1 MFRQTIARPLTS
13 ANRHIASNGTRSFS
27 ALAPRMAAG
36 DTGSPRTTSG
46 TQRGYVVLFC
56 CPLGFY
62 WCCMISI
69 LYLSLQYLQRLEEER
84 RNRTDDM
91 TSCTSPPSLH
101 SINANAN
108 PVTVTASPAVNKP
121 RKVSTSAKRSRK
133 STSTTPYTLI
143 GSQCRLTT
151 PS

>member
-13 ANRHIASNGTRSFS
+13 ANRHLASNGTRSFS

-56 CPLGFY
+56 CTIG
-62 WCCMISI
+62 I
-69 LYLSLQYLQRLEEER
+69 LLMLHDIYPYLSLQYLQRLEEER

-91 TSCTSPPSLH
+91 TSCTSPPYLH
-101 SINANAN
+101 Y
-108 PVTVTASPAVNKP
+108 TVSMQML
-121 RKVSTSAKRSRK
+121 
-133 STSTTPYTLI
+133 TP
-143 GSQCRLTT
+143 
-151 PS
+151 